1 MCVYRYFCFLFKDL
15 PISKG
20 VILPKQTLK
29 VTFQIEIDDNM
40 AAELNA
46 GSPALQ
52 TTLIVHLEHGL
63 DYFVAISGSFGE

>member
-1 MCVYRYFCFLFKDL
+1 MYIDDLSFCSD
-15 PISKG
+15 IYVVSQG
-20 VILPKQTLK
+20 IILPKQTLK
-29 VTFQIEIDDNM
+29 VTFQVEIDDYM

-52 TTLIVHLEHGL
+52 TTLIIHAEHGL